1 MEEKVM
7 TPINRIEPI
16 TRIVPS
22 QQIERTEPVTIKSMK
37 QDLLALQYRAC
48 KYNSWEC
55 YQQILE
61 LQENIRCHQKKL
73 SKIARNI
80 FEKYPYDG
88 KSTFAELLA
97 QEIKKNN

>member
-48 KYNSWEC
+48 KYNS
-55 YQQILE
+55 
-61 LQENIRCHQKKL
+61 
-73 SKIARNI
+73 
-80 FEKYPYDG
+80 
-88 KSTFAELLA
+88 
-97 QEIKKNN
+97 

>member
-1 MEEKVM
+1 M

-61 LQENIRCHQKKL
+61 
-73 SKIARNI
+73 
-80 FEKYPYDG
+80 KYPYDG

>member
-48 KYNSWEC
+48 KMRYLVNTKF
-55 YQQILE
+55 
-61 LQENIRCHQKKL
+61 LQV
-73 SKIARNI
+73 
-80 FEKYPYDG
+80 
-88 KSTFAELLA
+88 
-97 QEIKKNN
+97 

>member
-1 MEEKVM
+1 M

-48 KYNSWEC
+48 KMRYLVNTKF
-55 YQQILE
+55 
-61 LQENIRCHQKKL
+61 LQV
-73 SKIARNI
+73 
-80 FEKYPYDG
+80 
-88 KSTFAELLA
+88 
-97 QEIKKNN
+97 

>member
-7 TPINRIEPI
+7 TPINKIEPI
-16 TRIVPS
+16 SRIIPS
-22 QQIERTEPVTIKSMK
+22 QQIEKTEPITIKSMK

-61 LQENIRCHQKKL
+61 IQENIRCLQEIL
-73 SKIARNI
+73 
-80 FEKYPYDG
+80 EKYPYDG

-97 QEIKKNN
+97 QEITKQNS